1 VCGAGEKSL
10 WREKSIKEDSSP
22 EPDNAIK
29 LRPAHLQTHAAH
41 CVTWEFYYIAS
52 TASPATAHGG
62 NSMYL
67 GHRLKWVHLFFKTSH
82 TAHTKRALL
91 KGRTRAVCPGPLC
104 VIFICRDATM
114 TWAGSAPV
122 AFPATQ
128 LTPWTH
134 LPNETSAKLH
144 HSGTIN
150 TIWAAWNSEYTNI
163 LRTDARYHHHVSNIS
178 CTNLHY

>member
-1 VCGAGEKSL
+1 MQTKKPHRAVCGAGEKSL

-52 TASPATAHGG
+52 AAAPAAHGV

-67 GHRLKWVHLFFKTSH
+67 GHRLKRVHLFFKTSR
-82 TAHTKRALL
+82 TAHTKRITQGTSACC
-91 KGRTRAVCPGPLC
+91 AVCPGPLC

-114 TWAGSAPV
+114 TWAGSALV
-122 AFPATQ
+122 AFPAPQ
-128 LTPWTH
+128 LTPRTH
-134 LPNETSAKLH
+134 LPNEAASAKLH

-150 TIWAAWNSEYTNI
+150 TIWAA
-163 LRTDARYHHHVSNIS
+163 
-178 CTNLHY
+178 